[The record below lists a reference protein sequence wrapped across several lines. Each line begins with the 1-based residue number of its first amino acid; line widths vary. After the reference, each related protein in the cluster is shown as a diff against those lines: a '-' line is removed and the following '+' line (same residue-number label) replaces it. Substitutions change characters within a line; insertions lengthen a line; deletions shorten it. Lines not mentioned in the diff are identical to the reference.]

1 MENKMKRS
9 HDFPDINE
17 YTFEDLRR
25 VCALYEALRRTKKE
39 VTSND
44 IMRHFHCSEQKA
56 RVLLSAAEFH
66 TKMKKKGLV

>member
-1 MENKMKRS
+1 MKRS

-17 YTFEDLRR
+17 YTFDDLRR
-25 VCALYEALRRTKKE
+25 VCKLYDELRRTQKE

-56 RVLLSAAEFH
+56 RVLLSAAEFN